1 MELEKLE
8 KELNM
13 EAPKDLLTIAIV
25 SEYRG
30 MHYIIQQI
38 GQITDNRMLFQYIIF
53 DPKESKFYQTYLT
66 IHPEEEDAIRIGEVG
81 KTVLLIQKMMETT
94 VEEVLKN
101 RGELK
106 LTPEEEQ
113 QRAMG
118 EVIVEVQ
125 EKLEEEDKKEKK

>member
-1 MELEKLE
+1 MELSKLE

-13 EAPKDLLTIAIV
+13 EAPKDLLTVAVV

-30 MHYIIQQI
+30 MHYIIQQV

-53 DPKESKFYQTYLT
+53 DPKENQFYQTYLT
-66 IHPEEEDAIRIGEVG
+66 IHPEEGDTIRIGEVG
-81 KTVLLIQKMMETT
+81 KTVLIIQKMMETT
-94 VEEVLKN
+94 VEEILKK

-106 LTPEEEQ
+106 LTKEEEQ

-125 EKLEEEDKKEKK
+125 EKLEKEDKKEKK